1 MGQSTETEEV
11 YIANS
16 DLELHPETVKQ
27 RQDTYSSL
35 TDLAG
40 IEIFYD
46 SFREKAARIQQEQD
60 ERSEKRAQKVFVEEM
75 LPKGDSDIQMI
86 SNLFTEQEEVVLS
99 PDYQTGNKSAW
110 VIETAMVLIAVSA
123 MLIIYIFF
131 FKNWKKRG
139 KGI

>member
-1 MGQSTETEEV
+1 MGQSAQTEEI

-16 DLELHPETVKQ
+16 DLELHPETIKQ

-46 SFREKAARIQQEQD
+46 SFREKVTRIQQRQD
-60 ERSEKRAQKVFVEEM
+60 ETSEKITQKVFVEEM
-75 LPKGDSDIQMI
+75 LPEGDSDIQI
-86 SNLFTEQEEVVLS
+86 ILNLFTGQEEVVLS
-99 PDYQTGNKSAW
+99 PDYQTGNKSAL
-110 VIETAMVLIAVSA
+110 VMETAMVLIAISA
-123 MLIIYIFF
+123 VLVLYIFF

-139 KGI
+139 K